1 VDLENANLMKKNT
14 RRGLA
19 TVEAAILFPLLIL
32 FLLAM
37 VEYGWCF
44 LKYQCI
50 NSAAREG
57 VRVAV
62 RDGATDTQWQA
73 AVTSIMTGCGK
84 RGTTPT
90 YTVTL
95 SPGVGSATGTQLT
108 CTITVLYPQLNIT
121 NAPSIFPTP
130 ASLTARATMAKE
142 GP

>member
-1 VDLENANLMKKNT
+1 MKQHPMNQRR

-19 TVEAAILFPLLIL
+19 TIEAAILFPLLIL

-50 NSAAREG
+50 NNAAREG

-73 AVTSIMTGCGK
+73 AVTNIMATCGK
-84 RGTTPT
+84 RGVTPT

-95 SPGVGSATGTQLT
+95 SPGVGSASGTQLT
-108 CTITVLYPQLNIT
+108 CTVTVAYAQLNIT

-130 ASLTARATMAKE
+130 TTLTARATMSKE

>member
-1 VDLENANLMKKNT
+1 MKRNA
-14 RRGLA
+14 RRGIA

-50 NSAAREG
+50 NGAAREG

-62 RDGATDTQWQA
+62 RDGATDAQWKA
-73 AVTSIMTGCGK
+73 AVTNIMTGCGK
-84 RGTTPT
+84 QGRTPT
-90 YTVTL
+90 YTATL
-95 SPGVGSATGTQLT
+95 SPGVGSASGTQIT
-108 CTITVLYPQLNIT
+108 CTITVDYPQLNIT

-130 ASLTARATMAKE
+130 ATLTARATMAKE
-142 GP
+142 GL

>member
-1 VDLENANLMKKNT
+1 MKRNA
-14 RRGLA
+14 RRGIA

-62 RDGATDTQWQA
+62 RDGATDAQWQA
-73 AVTSIMTGCGK
+73 AVTNIMAGCGK

-90 YTVTL
+90 YSAVL

-108 CTITVLYPQLNIT
+108 CTVKVPYAQLNMT
-121 NAPSIFPTP
+121 NAPTIFPTP
-130 ASLTARATMAKE
+130 TTLTAVATMAKE

>member
-1 VDLENANLMKKNT
+1 MKRNS
-14 RRGLA
+14 RRGIA

-62 RDGATDTQWQA
+62 RDGATDAQWQT
-73 AVTSIMTGCGK
+73 AVRNVMAGCGK
-84 RGTTPT
+84 RGTVPA
-90 YTVTL
+90 YTATL
-95 SPGVGSATGTQLT
+95 SPGVGSQSGTQLT
-108 CTITVLYPQLNIT
+108 CTIKVDYPQLAMT
-121 NAPSIFPTP
+121 NAPTIFPAPVT
-130 ASLTARATMAKE
+130 LTAVATMAKE

>member
-1 VDLENANLMKKNT
+1 MKNHR
-14 RRGLA
+14 RRGMA
-19 TVEAAILFPLLIL
+19 VIEAALLFPLLIL

-50 NSAAREG
+50 NNAAREG

-62 RDGATDTQWQA
+62 RDGATDAQWQA
-73 AVTSIMTGCGK
+73 AVTNIMATCGK
-84 RGTTPT
+84 RGVTPT

-95 SPGVGSATGTQLT
+95 SPGVGSASGTQLT
-108 CTITVLYPQLNIT
+108 CTITVAYPQLNIT
-121 NAPSIFPTP
+121 NSPLTFLPTP
-130 ASLTARATMAKE
+130 STLTARATMSKE

>member
-1 VDLENANLMKKNT
+1 MKRNT
-14 RRGLA
+14 RRGIA
-19 TVEAAILFPLLIL
+19 TIEAAILFPLLIL

-62 RDGATDTQWQA
+62 RDGATDAAWQA
-73 AVTSIMTGCGK
+73 AVTNVMASCGK

-90 YTVTL
+90 YTATL
-95 SPGVGSATGTQLT
+95 SPGVGVTTATQITLT
-108 CTITVLYPQLNIT
+108 IAVPYAQLNMT

-130 ASLTARATMAKE
+130 ATLTAVATMAKE

>member
-1 VDLENANLMKKNT
+1 MKQRS

-19 TVEAAILFPLLIL
+19 TIEAAILFPLLIL

-73 AVTSIMTGCGK
+73 AVTSIMSGCGK

-95 SPGVGSATGTQLT
+95 TPGVGSPTSTQLT
-108 CTITVLYPQLNIT
+108 CEITVTYAQLSIT
-121 NAPSIFPTP
+121 NASIFPTP
-130 ASLTARATMAKE
+130 TTLTARATMAKE

>member
-1 VDLENANLMKKNT
+1 MDLEDAERMKRNT
-14 RRGLA
+14 RRGIA
-19 TVEAAILFPLLIL
+19 TVEAAILFPILIL

-62 RDGATDTQWQA
+62 RDGAVDAQWQS
-73 AVTSIMTGCGK
+73 AVRNVMTGCGK

-90 YTVTL
+90 YTATL
-95 SPGVGSATGTQLT
+95 GPGVGSATGTQLT
-108 CTITVLYPQLNIT
+108 LTIKVDYAQLAMT
-121 NAPSIFPTP
+121 SAPTIFPSP
-130 ASLTARATMAKE
+130 ATLTAVATMAKE

>member
-1 VDLENANLMKKNT
+1 MKPHPKKPVS

-19 TVEAAILFPLLIL
+19 TIEAAILFPLLIL

-50 NSAAREG
+50 NNAVREG

-62 RDGATDTQWQA
+62 REGATDAQWQT
-73 AVTSIMTGCGK
+73 AVTSIMAGCGR

-90 YTVTL
+90 YTVAL

-108 CTITVLYPQLNIT
+108 CTITVSYAQLNIT
-121 NAPSIFPTP
+121 NASIFPTP
-130 ASLTARATMAKE
+130 TDLTARATMAKE

>member
-1 VDLENANLMKKNT
+1 MKQQR
-14 RRGLA
+14 RRGIA
-19 TVEAAILFPLLIL
+19 TIEAAILFPLLVL

-50 NSAAREG
+50 NNAAREG

-73 AVTSIMTGCGK
+73 AVTNIMATCG
-84 RGTTPT
+84 RQGVAPT
-90 YTVTL
+90 YTATL
-95 SPGVGSATGTQLT
+95 SPGVGAASGTQLT
-108 CTITVLYPQLNIT
+108 CTVTVPYAQLNIT
-121 NAPSIFPTP
+121 NAPLSFMPTP
-130 ASLTARATMAKE
+130 NTLTARATMSKE

>member
-1 VDLENANLMKKNT
+1 MKQQR
-14 RRGLA
+14 RRGIA
-19 TVEAAILFPLLIL
+19 TIEAAILFPLLVL

-50 NSAAREG
+50 NNAAREG

-73 AVTSIMTGCGK
+73 AVTNIMAACG
-84 RGTTPT
+84 RQGVTPT
-90 YTVTL
+90 YTATL
-95 SPGVGSATGTQLT
+95 SPGVGSASGTQLT
-108 CTITVLYPQLNIT
+108 CTVTVAYAQLNIT
-121 NAPSIFPTP
+121 NAPLSFMPTP
-130 ASLTARATMAKE
+130 TTLTARATMSKE